1 VELAANAAGTSDR
14 RRGENSGASWTTEQD
29 QRNAMTIRNLLL
41 AVAVAVVAVAGGIY
55 YYISLPTDSA
65 IPTGGTALA
74 QSANDELLVAGPL
87 GEITLGDPSAP
98 VTVIEYA
105 SMTCSHC
112 AHFNETTFQP
122 FKEKYIDTGKVFF
135 IFREYPLD
143 PLATSAFM
151 LARCLPKEQFM
162 PFVETL
168 FHTQSSWAFTDNPA
182 DALFN
187 IAKQAGFTQETFKA
201 CLTNQQILD
210 GVNWV
215 KNRGADDFDVSAT
228 PTFFINGTKKSGAL
242 SLEEMD
248 QEIGPLL

>member
-1 VELAANAAGTSDR
+1 MN
-14 RRGENSGASWTTEQD
+14 
-29 QRNAMTIRNLLL
+29 IRNLLL

-55 YYISLPTDSA
+55 YYIGQ
-65 IPTGGTALA
+65 PTGSAGPIAGSALA
-74 QSANDELLVAGPL
+74 QPADDELLVAGPL

-112 AHFNETTFQP
+112 AHFHETTFTP
-122 FKEKYIDTGKVFF
+122 FKEKYIDTGKVYF
-135 IFREYPLD
+135 IFREFPLD
-143 PLATSAFM
+143 PLATAAFM
-151 LARCLPKEQFM
+151 LARCLPEDRYL
-162 PFVETL
+162 PLVDIL
-168 FHTQSSWAFTDNPA
+168 FRQQRTWAFA
-182 DALFN
+182 DDPSGALLN
-187 IAKQAGFTQETFKA
+187 IVKQAGFTQESFNA

-215 KNRGADDFDVSAT
+215 KDRGANQFEVSAT

-248 QEIGPLL
+248 QEIEPLL